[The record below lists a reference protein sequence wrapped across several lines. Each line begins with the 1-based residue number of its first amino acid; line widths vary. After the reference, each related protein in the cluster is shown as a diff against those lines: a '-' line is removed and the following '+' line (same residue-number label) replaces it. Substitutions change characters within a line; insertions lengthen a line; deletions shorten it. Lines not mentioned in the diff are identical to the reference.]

1 MQKNYKENHLKPYA
15 IKSINSKGRIY
26 NEKENS
32 IRSPY
37 QRDRDRIIH
46 SSSFRRLKH
55 KTQVFVNTE
64 GDHYRTRLTH
74 SMEVSQISRTLARFL
89 GLNEDLCET
98 LSLSHDLG
106 HTPFGHAGEE
116 VLNQCMRRH
125 GGFNHN
131 IQTLRIVTLLENKY
145 YKFFGLNLTI
155 ETLDGL
161 IKHNGPVKNLNL
173 YNTILKKNLFKNK
186 IVFHAFPSLEAQV
199 AAISDDIAYNNH
211 DLEDG
216 LRAGLFTIEKFNSI
230 PFVSKLINKH
240 VNNTKNYRREII
252 INQIVRELI
261 NVMVVDVIN
270 TTNRNLKKYNPQS
283 IKDIYK
289 QDHLIV
295 DFSDKI
301 KKVDMQIKDFL
312 RHNMYNHKKVIINT
326 NKGKRIIKVLFN
338 YLSKNPKKYIN
349 EELLKKAPKERVV
362 ADFIAGMTDRYAINL
377 HKKIKWIYFQIIK
390 KGLWII

>member
-74 SMEVSQISRTLARFL
+74 SMEVSQISRTLARSL

-116 VLNQCMRRH
+116 VLNQCMERH

-173 YNTILKKNLFKNK
+173 YNAILKKNLFKNK

-240 VNNTKNYRREII
+240 VNNTKNFRREII

-270 TTNRNLKKYNPQS
+270 TTKRNLKKYNPQS

-312 RHNMYNHKKVIINT
+312 RRNMYNHKKVLINT

-349 EELLKKAPKERVV
+349 EELVKKAPKERVV

-377 HKKIKWIYFQIIK
+377 HKKIK
-390 KGLWII
+390 

>member
-116 VLNQCMRRH
+116 VLNQCMKRH

-173 YNTILKKNLFKNK
+173 YNAILKKNLFKNK

-349 EELLKKAPKERVV
+349 EELVKKAPKERVV

-377 HKKIKWIYFQIIK
+377 HKKIK
-390 KGLWII
+390 

>member
-116 VLNQCMRRH
+116 VLNQCMERH

-173 YNTILKKNLFKNK
+173 YNAILKKNLFKNK

-349 EELLKKAPKERVV
+349 EELVKKAPKERVV

-377 HKKIKWIYFQIIK
+377 HKKIK
-390 KGLWII
+390 

>member
-1 MQKNYKENHLKPYA
+1 MQKNYNENHLKSYA
-15 IKSINSKGRIY
+15 IKSINTKGRIY
-26 NEKENS
+26 NEPENS
-32 IRSPY
+32 VRSPY

-74 SMEVSQISRTLARFL
+74 SMEVSQIARTLARSL
-89 GLNEDLCET
+89 GLNEDLTET

-116 VLNQCMRRH
+116 ILSQCMERY

-145 YKFFGLNLTI
+145 YKFRGLNLTL

-161 IKHNGPVKNLNL
+161 IKHNGPVKKIMP
-173 YNTILKKNLFKNK
+173 YKKILGNILFNGK
-186 IVFHAFPSLEAQV
+186 IKFDTFPSLEAHV

-216 LRAGLFTIEKFNSI
+216 LRAGLFTIKKFSSI
-230 PFVSKLINKH
+230 PFISKIVKKH
-240 VNNTKNYRREII
+240 AKNIKIFRREII
-252 INQIVRELI
+252 VSQIVRDLI
-261 NVMVVDVIN
+261 NLMVVDVIS
-270 TTNRNLKKYNPQS
+270 TTHKNIKKSKLKSP
-283 IKDIYK
+283 KDIYR

-295 DFSDKI
+295 DFSKKMKETDK
-301 KKVDMQIKDFL
+301 QIKDFL
-312 RHNMYNHKKVIINT
+312 KHNMYNHNKVVVNT
-326 NKGKRIIKVLFN
+326 NRGKKIVKDLFI
-338 YLSKNPKKYIN
+338 YLLKNPKKYIN
-349 EELLKKAPKERVV
+349 KELFIDKEETRVIS
-362 ADFIAGMTDRYAINL
+362 DFIAGMTDRYAIDL
-377 HKKIKWIYFQIIK
+377 HRKII
-390 KGLWII
+390 

>member
-1 MQKNYKENHLKPYA
+1 MQKNYKENHLKSYA

-26 NEKENS
+26 NEKEDL

-74 SMEVSQISRTLARFL
+74 SMEVSQISRTLARSL

-98 LSLSHDLG
+98 LSLAHDLG
-106 HTPFGHAGEE
+106 HTPFGHAGEKI
-116 VLNQCMRRH
+116 LDKCMKRH
-125 GGFNHN
+125 GGFDHN

-145 YKFFGLNLTI
+145 YNFFGLNLTI

-161 IKHNGPVKNLNL
+161 IKHNGPVKNMKL
-173 YNTILKKNLFKNK
+173 YSTILKKKIFRDK
-186 IVFHAFPSLEAQV
+186 IVFYTSPSLEAQV

-216 LRAGLFTIEKFNSI
+216 LRAGLFTIGKFNSI
-230 PFVSKLINKH
+230 PFVNKLINKH
-240 VNNTKNYRREII
+240 VKNIKNFRREII
-252 INQIVRELI
+252 ISQIVRELI
-261 NVMVVDVIN
+261 NVMVIDVIN
-270 TTNRNLKKYNPQS
+270 TTKRNLKKYNPQS

-289 QDHLIV
+289 QDHVIV
-295 DFSDKI
+295 DFSNKM

-312 RHNMYNHKKVIINT
+312 SYNMYNHEKVVINT

-338 YLSKNPKKYIN
+338 YLSRKPKKYIN
-349 EELLKKAPKERVV
+349 GEILKRELKERAI

-377 HKKIKWIYFQIIK
+377 YKKIK
-390 KGLWII
+390 

>member
-116 VLNQCMRRH
+116 VLNQCMERH

-349 EELLKKAPKERVV
+349 EELVKKAPKERVV

-377 HKKIKWIYFQIIK
+377 HKKIK
-390 KGLWII
+390 

>member
-15 IKSINSKGRIY
+15 VRSINSKGRIY
-26 NEKENS
+26 NEPENS

-74 SMEVSQISRTLARFL
+74 SMEVSQIARTLSRSL
-89 GLNEDLCET
+89 GLNEDLSET

-116 VLNQCMRRH
+116 VLNQCMGKY
-125 GGFNHN
+125 GGFDHN
-131 IQTLRIVTLLENKY
+131 IQTLRIVTSIENKY
-145 YKFFGLNLTI
+145 YKFYGLNLTI

-161 IKHNGPVKNLNL
+161 IKHNGPVKNLVQ
-173 YNTILKKNLFKNK
+173 YKTILKKNLFSNK
-186 IVFHAFPSLEAQV
+186 IVFNAFPSLEAQV

-216 LRAGLFTIEKFNSI
+216 LRAGLFTIKKISSI
-230 PFVSKLINKH
+230 TYVSKLINKH
-240 VNNTKNYRREII
+240 VKNIKNFRREII
-252 INQIVRELI
+252 INQIVRDLI
-261 NVMVVDVIN
+261 NLMVLDVIN
-270 TTNRNLKKYNPQS
+270 TTNKNLKRSNPQL
-283 IKDIYK
+283 INDIYK
-289 QDHLIV
+289 QDRLIV
-295 DFSDKI
+295 DFSDKMKMI
-301 KKVDMQIKDFL
+301 DKQIKDFL
-312 RHNMYNHKKVIINT
+312 KRNMYNHKKVVVNT
-326 NKGKRIIKVLFN
+326 NRGKRIINDLFK
-338 YLSKNPKKYIN
+338 YLSKNSRKHISKDLFKN
-349 EELLKKAPKERVV
+349 EQKERVI

-377 HKKIKWIYFQIIK
+377 YKKVK
-390 KGLWII
+390 